1 MSNMDGH
8 IDRLVFRRR
17 CIRYV
22 SSSAQNGRFELYK
35 TTADHEAEVGR
46 KTSLSMC
53 PSMLLIR

>member
-35 TTADHEAEVGR
+35 TTADHEAKVGR
-46 KTSLSMC
+46 KQHGYASPEELAG
-53 PSMLLIR
+53 